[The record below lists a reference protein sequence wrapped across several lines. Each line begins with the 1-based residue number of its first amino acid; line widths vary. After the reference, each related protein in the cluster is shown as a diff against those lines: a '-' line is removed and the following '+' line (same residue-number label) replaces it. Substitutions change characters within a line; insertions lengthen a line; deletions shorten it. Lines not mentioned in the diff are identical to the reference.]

1 MTISDAVKSKIQL
14 EVEELASSINDIVD
28 TFRSMKNPLVESR
41 EQVPQAT
48 VQLDKIADQTEKA
61 AHAMLDTIDE
71 ITQREFQIIEELKAL
86 PDTAGSK
93 LSVDEAPL
101 KPIIEKA
108 EVNLDGIYQVMDAL
122 QFQDITSQQ
131 IQHAAAM
138 LEEIE
143 VKLKS
148 IVHIVTGEKEDEKA
162 STSQSKKRIYDPHAE
177 FHDRRADQNDID
189 DIFEG
194 TGK

>member
-1 MTISDAVKSKIQL
+1 MTISDAVKIKIQR
-14 EVEELASSINDIVD
+14 EVEELSSSINSIVD
-28 TFRSMKNPLVESR
+28 TFRSMKNPLVESH

-61 AHAMLDTIDE
+61 AHAMLDRIED
-71 ITQREFQIIEELKAL
+71 ITHREAQVIVDLKAL
-86 PDTAGSK
+86 PKKTGGK
-93 LSVDEAPL
+93 LSVDKAPL

-108 EVNLDGIYQVMDAL
+108 QVNLDDVYLVMDAL

-143 VKLKS
+143 MKLKR
-148 IVHIVTGEKEDEKA
+148 IINIVTGENDSEAATPINPK
-162 STSQSKKRIYDPHAE
+162 QRIYDPHAE
-177 FHDRRADQNDID
+177 FHDKRADQNDID
-189 DIFEG
+189 DIFEKS
-194 TGK
+194 GK